1 MALLSAVLVAERAFP
16 VVVRVAPAVM
26 LKWLATDSRWE
37 AKAERLVKLI
47 VAEEAEEVRLK
58 YWASQT
64 NNSPTADGYGS
75 SVAAEME
82 EVRSA
87 KAPKIRPLPA
97 ALPESL
103 RNDEPGCPLIHRHAE
118 AQPCNAPDL
127 AHKAAQGR

>member
-75 SVAAEME
+75 SVAAEMV
-82 EVRSA
+82 EVLSA
-87 KAPKIRPLPA
+87 TTPKIGPLPA

-103 RNDEPGCPLIHRHAE
+103 RND
-118 AQPCNAPDL
+118 
-127 AHKAAQGR
+127 